1 MHKKDLYKNY
11 HQKFLES
18 LGWKY
23 FCGLQELDTEDPKVD
38 PCPLFNPIFLV
49 SCPTPSCNPP
59 ISVSKFVPNIYW
71 IN

>member
-1 MHKKDLYKNY
+1 MHRKDLYKNC
-11 HQKFLES
+11 HQKSLEC

-23 FCGLQELDTEDPKVD
+23 CCGLQELDSEDHQMD
-38 PCPLFNPIFLV
+38 SGPLFNPVFLV

-59 ISVSKFVPNIYW
+59 ISISNFVPSIYW